1 MSDQNQDLGRLV
13 STFTASP
20 AHLQRAAIITVLS
33 FVFFLAM
40 LAVFYVRRQIGYFV
54 LSTAFLVVYIFT
66 LIGWVLQRRNAVK
79 IYERGL
85 KYRKFAAR
93 WNDIEAVKAD
103 ASGIEIKKNKR
114 EMAVIPSTILGFEE
128 VARIVRDAVTGNK
141 D

>member
-1 MSDQNQDLGRLV
+1 
-13 STFTASP
+13 
-20 AHLQRAAIITVLS
+20 
-33 FVFFLAM
+33 M

-103 ASGIEIKKNKR
+103 ASGIEIIKNKR